1 MNQEVAFKT
10 VVSGLMEENVAPS
23 MMERA
28 LDSVKSAGTKK
39 LRMIDAIFREK
50 VHADLDFSGDHDT
63 IESEDDGEEEEE
75 EEDREMGE
83 NWKKQGGIEQVAPK
97 SIMAKD
103 TASLPR
109 PSRSVQFS
117 LNNDL
122 YCSEQLKSLS
132 HAELQARVRN
142 LQVQMT
148 DAIISLSSERA
159 ARRKNEKN
167 LLKLAKELQKR
178 ANEISSKNDQVIKF
192 AEAVNQAEI
201 RARAAADVHKM
212 EMSALR
218 RGHEIEIEQIRA
230 ENEETIDSLQQ
241 KLVQANMTIQGLKR
255 ELRTL
260 QSSVQD
266 TNNDSSAK
274 DIPSKKKIPFVPR
287 LIAAALVGMLLYCF
301 PLMDATCAP
310 ATPLTTVESDAT
322 VLEAPWWVVSPLK
335 QPIFSCLC
343 APRTRSRLVW
353 TADGTLTALA
363 LNSEVE
369 TILWSFPATA
379 ARIGWSKIYLKN
391 ERGRTTNAIDA
402 PWSRQQIAH

>member
-178 ANEISSKNDQVIKF
+178 ANEISSKNDQVIK
-192 AEAVNQAEI
+192 VRIHLSWGLCLRLPGQLSI
-201 RARAAADVHKM
+201 PIQQRA
-212 EMSALR
+212 
-218 RGHEIEIEQIRA
+218 
-230 ENEETIDSLQQ
+230 TFT
-241 KLVQANMTIQGLKR
+241 NM
-255 ELRTL
+255 
-260 QSSVQD
+260 
-266 TNNDSSAK
+266 
-274 DIPSKKKIPFVPR
+274 P
-287 LIAAALVGMLLYCF
+287 
-301 PLMDATCAP
+301 PL
-310 ATPLTTVESDAT
+310 
-322 VLEAPWWVVSPLK
+322 
-335 QPIFSCLC
+335 
-343 APRTRSRLVW
+343 
-353 TADGTLTALA
+353 
-363 LNSEVE
+363 
-369 TILWSFPATA
+369 FPASLPKLSI
-379 ARIGWSKIYLKN
+379 RLKLEL
-391 ERGRTTNAIDA
+391 ERRPMSTK
-402 PWSRQQIAH
+402 WK